1 MTPANPLVLA
11 IAAVSFLTGP
21 FALQAKAGHWL
32 LVEHRSTERRIR
44 EEALHS
50 YILGFQ
56 TGSWVSLNGYALSGG
71 VLFSSSTVPPTEFGQ
86 EQKERYIW
94 VQDHPEDPTEGSI
107 GVGGALKVWGEIS
120 LRGTGDARVRANL
133 QFHCRMEGGSANSNP
148 GDNQLH
154 KELVVDEDP
163 VPPAVAQWWSVLLGT
178 LQWFPIDRQSLIDP
192 KVMRGKEFFVH
203 QTTKVDGMV
212 GTSGGVAS
220 ADFKV
225 EGRIRDEQ
233 TFQGGLQ
240 YSDDLY
246 GD

>member
-44 EEALHS
+44 EEALYS

-56 TGSWVSLNGYALSGG
+56 TGSCLSLDGCALSGG
-71 VLFSSSTVPPTEFGQ
+71 VLFSSSTVPPTELGQ
-86 EQKERYIW
+86 ELKERYMW

-120 LRGTGDARVRANL
+120 LRGTGDARAHIDL
-133 QFHCRMEGGSANSNP
+133 QLHCKMKGGSSS
-148 GDNQLH
+148 QLH
-154 KELVVDEDP
+154 KMLVVDEDP
-163 VPPAVAQWWSVLLGT
+163 VPPAVAQWWGVLLGT
-178 LQWFPIDRQSLIDP
+178 LQWFPIRKQEPIGP
-192 KVMRGKEFFVH
+192 REMTGREFFVH
-203 QTTKVDGMV
+203 QTTKTDGMV

-225 EGRIRDEQ
+225 EGAIRPELA
-233 TFQGGLQ
+233 FQGGLQ
-240 YSDDLY
+240 YAPGVF